1 MKPVTFRKGK
11 SGNPGGR
18 PKMPAEL
25 RDLCRRHTDLA
36 IETLIDIC
44 RDKDAPPNA
53 RANAAN
59 LLLNRAWGRD
69 PAAVAGEGG
78 GEKREVVLGWM
89 PGDDPKDKASNP
101 APVPIPLDRQR
112 P

>member
-1 MKPVTFRKGK
+1 MTFQKGR

-25 RDLCRRHTDLA
+25 RDLCRRHTNLA

-44 RDKDAPPNA
+44 RDQDAPPNA

-59 LLLNRAWGRD
+59 LLLTRAWGKD
-69 PAAVAGEGG
+69 PAAMAGEGDG
-78 GEKREVVLGWM
+78 DKRETVLRWL
-89 PGDDPKDKASNP
+89 DRSDPKNKASNP
-101 APVPIPLDRQR
+101 SRAES
-112 P
+112 

>member
-1 MKPVTFRKGK
+1 MAFQKGR

-36 IETLIDIC
+36 VRTLIDIC
-44 RDKDAPPNA
+44 RDKDAPANA

-59 LLLNRAWGRD
+59 LLLNRAWG
-69 PAAVAGEGG
+69 PAAMAGEGG
-78 GEKREVVLGWM
+78 GEPREVVVRWTRD
-89 PGDDPKDKASNP
+89 GDRDNAPSDPPP
-101 APVPIPLDRQR
+101 AGS
-112 P
+112 

>member
-1 MKPVTFRKGK
+1 MTFQKGR

-25 RDLCRRHTDLA
+25 RELCRRHTDLA

-44 RDKDAPPNA
+44 RDQDAPANA

-59 LLLNRAWGRD
+59 LLLSRGWGLV
-69 PAAVAGEGG
+69 AMAGEGD
-78 GEKREVVLGWM
+78 GEPQKITLTWM
-89 PGDDPKDKASNP
+89 DPWDRKDKPSNP
-101 APVPIPLDRQR
+101 PPAKP
-112 P
+112 

>member
-1 MKPVTFRKGK
+1 MKFQKGQ

-59 LLLNRAWGRD
+59 LLLNRAWG
-69 PAAVAGEGG
+69 PAAMAGEGG
-78 GEKREVVLGWM
+78 GESREITLAWR
-89 PGDDPKDKASNP
+89 DSNDRKDKASNP
-101 APVPIPLDRQR
+101 PPARS
-112 P
+112 

>member
-1 MKPVTFRKGK
+1 MKFQKGK

-25 RDLCRRHTDLA
+25 RDLYRRHTDLA

-59 LLLNRAWGRD
+59 LLLNRAWVRD
-69 PAAVAGEGG
+69 PAAMAGESGG
-78 GEKREVVLGWM
+78 DKREVVLRWM
-89 PGDDPKDKASNP
+89 TAADRDDAASSP
-101 APVPIPLDRQR
+101 PPVPIPLDRQ
-112 P
+112 PL

>member
-1 MKPVTFRKGK
+1 MTFQKGK

-59 LLLNRAWGRD
+59 LLLNRAWG
-69 PAAVAGEGG
+69 PAAMTGEGG
-78 GEKREVVLGWM
+78 GEKREVVVRWM
-89 PGDDPKDKASNP
+89 RDDGPKDKALNP
-101 APVPIPLDRQR
+101 LPAKS
-112 P
+112 